1 MSQVGR
7 PRRRRELRESEIEDF
22 RVAVGTQ
29 HDVLGLDIAVHETAG
44 MRRRQSTCE
53 LDADLD
59 NVADRQRALLQAVPQ
74 RLALDELGDE
84 VRTVIDFAEIVY
96 HDDMRVVQTGRGS
109 GFLMKPSEPIAV
121 NGEMRRQELERHRP
135 IELGV
140 VGQIHLAHAA
150 RAQPRHQLIGVHDPA
165 TQVFTDVW
173 LEHQHGRGL
182 QEGLDTIACTQ
193 QSIDPRAQHRVGSA
207 GFGKIRLA
215 FRAFARQRAFED
227 ALHARPIV
235 QRIHPPP
242 SS

>member
-1 MSQVGR
+1 M
-7 PRRRRELRESEIEDF
+7 
-22 RVAVGTQ
+22 
-29 HDVLGLDIAVHETAG
+29 HETAG

-53 LDADLD
+53 LDTDVHD
-59 NVADRQRALLQAVPQ
+59 VAHRQRALLQAVPQ
-74 RLALDELGDE
+74 RLTLDELGDE
-84 VRTVIDFAEIVY
+84 VRTVIDLAEIVDD
-96 HDDMRVVQTGRGS
+96 DDMRVVQTGRGS
-109 GFLMKPSEPIAV
+109 GFLMKPSQPIAV
-121 NGEMRRQELERHRP
+121 NGEIRRQELERHRP

-140 VGQIHLAHAA
+140 VGKIDLAHAA
-150 RAQPRHQLIGVHDPA
+150 RAQPRHQLIGVHDTA

-215 FRAFARQRAFED
+215 FGVLACQRAFKD
-227 ALHARPIV
+227 ALHSRPIV
-235 QRIHPPP
+235 QCVHPAL